1 MVYEPAKNKSEQAS
15 FADFHGMELFVSN
28 EHGYSL
34 PGSLMA
40 QLLSI
45 RPLQKDMVS

>member
-1 MVYEPAKNKSEQAS
+1 MVYEPAKNKSEQAG
-15 FADFHGMELFVSN
+15 FAGFHGLELFVSN
-28 EHGYSL
+28 EHEYSL

-45 RPLQKDMVS
+45 RRLQEDMVS